1 MGSNTHH
8 NAPPLDNAQN
18 NANDNGSIWESF
30 CALFTYED
38 KEYSQ
43 SDIESVYMWMAF
55 WLVGAVVII
64 ACVTESFW
72 YIDYKNY
79 ALKINSYHG
88 VTSHRTYGE
97 GREFITLDN
106 KMIMFPSTYQLV
118 EFTSSTFADDGLEF
132 DLDITFYYNLPKD
145 AVGDIYDKF
154 STNYHSRVENNAKQ
168 VTKNIASTFDVNTF
182 LENRTFIEDSIAQA
196 LEPYLLS
203 TVGVNAP
210 VPYVKI
216 VDMRFPSLLIETS
229 LITALSYQ
237 TNEIQ
242 IYQQEVDLIIAD
254 TAQMKASIDAQTLQ
268 TIEFATNE
276 ASEIVAKSDAEAIQI
291 LLITKS
297 DGIENVCN
305 VLNITTPVDKNKLTR
320 VFAVMDNVHTTTTM
334 LDGVGSSV
342 LVQA

>member
-1 MGSNTHH
+1 
-8 NAPPLDNAQN
+8 
-18 NANDNGSIWESF
+18 
-30 CALFTYED
+30 
-38 KEYSQ
+38 
-43 SDIESVYMWMAF
+43 
-55 WLVGAVVII
+55 
-64 ACVTESFW
+64 
-72 YIDYKNY
+72 
-79 ALKINSYHG
+79 
-88 VTSHRTYGE
+88 
-97 GREFITLDN
+97 
-106 KMIMFPSTYQLV
+106 
-118 EFTSSTFADDGLEF
+118 
-132 DLDITFYYNLPKD
+132 
-145 AVGDIYDKF
+145 
-154 STNYHSRVENNAKQ
+154 
-168 VTKNIASTFDVNTF
+168 
-182 LENRTFIEDSIAQA
+182 
-196 LEPYLLS
+196 
-203 TVGVNAP
+203 
-210 VPYVKI
+210 
-216 VDMRFPSLLIETS
+216 MRFPSLLIETS